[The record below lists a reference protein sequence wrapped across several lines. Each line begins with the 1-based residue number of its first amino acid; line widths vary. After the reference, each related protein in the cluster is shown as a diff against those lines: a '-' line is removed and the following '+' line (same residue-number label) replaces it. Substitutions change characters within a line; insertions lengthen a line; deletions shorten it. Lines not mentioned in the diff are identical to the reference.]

1 MNPILAI
8 PYILSPVV
16 CVILGYILTITNI
29 LPIPIGMQV
38 PFGAPVVLSGV
49 LQGSWKLAAAQL
61 LMIPLCALIY
71 YPFVRILD
79 KKNAEQELAQETQE
93 KAAEQSMDRVIS

>member
-1 MNPILAI
+1 
-8 PYILSPVV
+8 
-16 CVILGYILTITNI
+16 
-29 LPIPIGMQV
+29 
-38 PFGAPVVLSGV
+38 
-49 LQGSWKLAAAQL
+49 
-61 LMIPLCALIY
+61 LCALIY